1 MNPVISRLLIFGVAL
16 LSLRVIAADDV
27 TAFKKLSGTPI
38 FAFGGIGF
46 AGTTSEGEIAFKT
59 VVTSDSAEA
68 DFLRLLKSGNPQA
81 KCYALVGL
89 RMTNRPAFIE
99 QARAFASSNLEVQT
113 CAGCMMARQPV
124 SSVVASIQRGDYDE
138 QARSKPSRAR

>member
-1 MNPVISRLLIFGVAL
+1 MNPIIARLLIFVVL
-16 LSLRVIAADDV
+16 CSHILIAADESSV
-27 TAFKKLSGTPI
+27 AQKLSTTPI

-59 VVTSDSAEA
+59 LLASGTAET
-68 DFLRLLKSGNPQA
+68 DFTRLLKSGNPQA

-89 RMTNRPAFIE
+89 RLKARPVFDE
-99 QARAFASSNLEVQT
+99 QVKTFAASKQEVQT
-113 CAGCMMARQPV
+113 CAGCMMSKLPM

-138 QARSKPSRAR
+138 RAASRGR